1 MIIAEYLDVLFVY
14 PTILQKKWRALMS
27 EIIREEGKTI
37 VKPGENIVA
46 KMAQQFRKEL
56 LCVLEE
62 GCKELVVDL
71 RSVTRV
77 DSIGIGI
84 LIATCNTLNESDGKL
99 TVINVSKDIYQLL
112 KAMRLD
118 QHFKVKMI
126 RK

>member
-1 MIIAEYLDVLFVY
+1 
-14 PTILQKKWRALMS
+14 MS

-99 TVINVSKDIYQLL
+99 TVINVSKVYISTTKGHATGSAFQSKD
-112 KAMRLD
+112 D
-118 QHFKVKMI
+118 TKVMEC
-126 RK
+126 